1 MSERPGTVAPI
12 LNSSRRQNCRGSA
25 FVEFALTFPMLLFLL
40 LGAFDLGFYCY
51 ALITVQDA
59 ARMVA
64 LYASSEIGDGDY
76 SGACQYLLS
85 NLSKLP
91 NAPTSCSKILTI
103 TSVTDA
109 SGNPTGPD
117 GNPAVSVT
125 VSYQT
130 IQLIPFLGIPGK
142 LTINRTVEARRR
154 S

>member
-1 MSERPGTVAPI
+1 MSGRPGTVAPI

-64 LYASSEIGDGDY
+64 LYASSEIGNGD
-76 SGACQYLLS
+76 SNGACQYLLS

-91 NAPTSCSKILTI
+91 NAPTSCSKTLLTI
-103 TSVTDA
+103 TSLSA
-109 SGNPTGPD
+109 GPD

-125 VSYQT
+125 VSYTT
-130 IQLIPFLGIPGK
+130 IQLIPFFGIPGN
-142 LTINRTVEARRR
+142 LTISRTVEARLR